1 MNTIKTIYNKEMRR
15 VLFDLKMVFGLF
27 IMPILMMVLIYGI
40 MGFMAFTMFRDIE
53 EHKSSVYV
61 YGAPDKFID
70 MLEDSDNGGVVS
82 KVTDKSELDNLKD
95 MVIAGDVDYI
105 IEFPDGFLED
115 INSYKEGDKV
125 PQVKTYYN
133 PSEDYSESA
142 MDKYSPLLEEYRLD
156 LLEERVGTLDAVSI
170 FTVNSDNDEAKLQDD
185 SKAGG
190 KMLGMVLPY
199 IISILLFAGAMSLG
213 SDSIAGEKER
223 GTMAT
228 MLVLPVK
235 RSHIVYGKLL
245 ALMTLSAMTACVYGA
260 GMLASIPVATTLM
273 SVNGMK
279 LSISVVQAILLLV
292 LVISMVFVYVAIVA
306 ALSVFA
312 KDMKEAS
319 TYIMPAY
326 LVVIISGVMT
336 MFRSSDTNLFEY
348 FIPLYGPAMAMRNIL
363 TQEITNVQLLLTIVV
378 NLIFGALIAFVITK
392 TFENERVML
401 NA

>member
-1 MNTIKTIYNKEMRR
+1 MNTIKTIYYKEMRR
-15 VLFDLKMVFGLF
+15 VLFDIKMVFGLF
-27 IMPILMMVLIYGI
+27 IMPILMMALIYGI
-40 MGFMAFTMFRDIE
+40 MGFMAFTMFKDIE

-61 YGAPDKFID
+61 YGAPKEFVT
-70 MLEDSDNGGVVS
+70 MLKDSDNGGVISTVEDYN
-82 KVTDKSELDNLKD
+82 KLEELKD
-95 MVIAGDVDYI
+95 MVVVGDADYI
-105 IEFPDGFLED
+105 IEFPDNFYED
-115 INSYKEGDKV
+115 VTSYKEGDKV

-142 MDKYSPLLEEYRLD
+142 ESKYSDILEKYRIRLLED
-156 LLEERVGTLDAVSI
+156 RVGTLDSVSV
-170 FTVNSDNDEAKLQDD
+170 FTVNSDNDEAELQDD

-190 KMLGMVLPY
+190 KFLGMILPY

-245 ALMTLSAMTACVYGA
+245 ALMSLSAMTACVYGA
-260 GMLASIPVATTLM
+260 GMIVSIPVATTFM

-279 LSISVVQAILLLV
+279 LSISLIQGILLLV

-336 MFRSSDTNLFEY
+336 MFRSSDTNTFEY

-363 TQEITNVQLLLTIVV
+363 TQEITNIELLLTIVV
-378 NLIFGALIAFVITK
+378 NLLVGAAIAFVIAK
-392 TFENERVML
+392 AFENERVML